1 MRYTVPDYYKKFKCL
16 ASDCPATCC
25 AGWQIMI
32 DDESLKKYAA
42 CPGIFGNR
50 LVNSINWEEGRF
62 KQYHSRCAFL
72 NEENLCDIHLEK
84 GQKFLCRTCRRY
96 PKHMEVYENE
106 REISLSLSCPFVAR
120 GLLNKKDKARFF
132 TVEKDRNGS
141 EDKKIVQNER
151 IYKERE
157 SVLSRLKG
165 RKLSNV
171 WKTETEDDDSFDEF
185 LYSVLQDCRDAMI
198 SMAQNRNEAL
208 NFRMAKILALSHD
221 VQNRIDS
228 RRLFDAE
235 NVLERYQKEQAR
247 EAFARK
253 LIWFSLINEDFYGE
267 NEEQKADSDYLSVQ
281 WRLLDYLRDFE
292 VLDPR
297 WTIDLQRWRKAL
309 YGEGPKTYLER
320 KAQFLM
326 QAREWET
333 EYEQILVYFL
343 FVYFCG
349 AVYDGDA
356 LRKTKMAV
364 MSIRIFKELAFAQWF
379 LSEGKLTSEDRAEL
393 TWRYAREL
401 EHSDPNLNA
410 MERMMEE
417 WKESDFEVLILMLM
431 GEM

>member
-32 DDESLKKYAA
+32 DDKSLKKYAS

-72 NEENLCDIHLEK
+72 NEQNLCDIHLEK
-84 GQKFLCRTCRRY
+84 GPDFLCRTCRRY
-96 PKHMEVYENE
+96 PKHVEVYENE
-106 REISLSLSCPFVAR
+106 REISLSLSCPMVAR
-120 GLLNKKDKARFF
+120 LLLDKTNQAQFL
-132 TVEKDRNGS
+132 TTEK
-141 EDKKIVQNER
+141 V
-151 IYKERE
+151 
-157 SVLSRLKG
+157 
-165 RKLSNV
+165 RKSDGDHLQKN
-171 WKTETEDDDSFDEF
+171 DDDFDEF
-185 LYSVLQDCRDAMI
+185 LYSALQDCRSVLIA
-198 SMAQNRNEAL
+198 MAQNRNEAL
-208 NFRMAKILALSHD
+208 NLRMAKILSLAHD

-228 RRLFDAE
+228 RQLFDTE
-235 NVLERYQKEQAR
+235 NVLERYQR
-247 EAFARK
+247 EAADTALAHK
-253 LIWFSLINEDFYGE
+253 LIWFSLVNEEFCGE
-267 NEEQKADSDYLSVQ
+267 NDEQRADSDYLSVQ
-281 WRLLDYLRDFE
+281 WRVLDYLRDFE

-297 WTIDLQRWRKAL
+297 WVPDLQRWRKAL
-309 YGEGPKTYLER
+309 YGEGPAVYLER
-320 KAQFLM
+320 KKRFLAE
-326 QAREWET
+326 ARAWET

-356 LRKTKMAV
+356 LRKAKMAV
-364 MSIRIFKELAFAQWF
+364 MSVRILRELAFAQWI
-379 LSEGKLTSEDRAEL
+379 LAGKKLTAEDRAEL
-393 TWRYAREL
+393 AWRYAREL

-417 WKESDFEVLILMLM
+417 WKESDFEVLILLLM

>member
-32 DDESLKKYAA
+32 DDKSLKKYAS

-72 NEENLCDIHLEK
+72 NEQNLCDIHLEK
-84 GQKFLCRTCRRY
+84 GPDFLCRTCRRY
-96 PKHMEVYENE
+96 PKHVEVYENE
-106 REISLSLSCPFVAR
+106 REISLSLSCPMVAR
-120 GLLNKKDKARFF
+120 LLLDKTDQAQFL
-132 TVEKDRNGS
+132 TTEK
-141 EDKKIVQNER
+141 V
-151 IYKERE
+151 
-157 SVLSRLKG
+157 
-165 RKLSNV
+165 RKNDGDHLQKN
-171 WKTETEDDDSFDEF
+171 DDDFDEF
-185 LYSVLQDCRDAMI
+185 LYSALQDCRSVLIA
-198 SMAQNRNEAL
+198 MAQNRNEVL
-208 NFRMAKILALSHD
+208 NLRMAKILSLAHD

-228 RRLFDAE
+228 RQLFDTE
-235 NVLERYQKEQAR
+235 NVLERYQRDGADT
-247 EAFARK
+247 ALAHK
-253 LIWFSLINEDFYGE
+253 LIWFSLVNEEFCGE
-267 NEEQKADSDYLSVQ
+267 NDRQRADSDYLSVQ

-297 WTIDLQRWRKAL
+297 WVPDLQRWRKAL
-309 YGEGPKTYLER
+309 YGEGPEVYLER
-320 KAQFLM
+320 KKRFLAE
-326 QAREWET
+326 ARAWET

-356 LRKTKMAV
+356 LRKAKMAV
-364 MSIRIFKELAFAQWF
+364 MSVRILRELAFAQWI
-379 LSEGKLTSEDRAEL
+379 LAGEKLTAEDRAEL
-393 TWRYAREL
+393 AWRYAREL

-417 WKESDFEVLILMLM
+417 WKESDFEVLILLLI

>member
-32 DDESLKKYAA
+32 DDKSLKKYAS

-72 NEENLCDIHLEK
+72 NEQNLCDIHLEK
-84 GQKFLCRTCRRY
+84 GPDFLCRTCRRY
-96 PKHMEVYENE
+96 PKHVEVYENE
-106 REISLSLSCPFVAR
+106 REISLSLSCPMVAR
-120 GLLNKKDKARFF
+120 LLLDKTDQAQFL
-132 TVEKDRNGS
+132 TTEK
-141 EDKKIVQNER
+141 V
-151 IYKERE
+151 
-157 SVLSRLKG
+157 
-165 RKLSNV
+165 RKNDGDHLQKN
-171 WKTETEDDDSFDEF
+171 DDDFDEF
-185 LYSVLQDCRDAMI
+185 LYSALQDCRSVLIA
-198 SMAQNRNEAL
+198 MAQNRNEAL
-208 NFRMAKILALSHD
+208 NLRMAKILSLAHD

-228 RRLFDAE
+228 RQLFDTE
-235 NVLERYQKEQAR
+235 NVLERYQR
-247 EAFARK
+247 EGADTALAHK
-253 LIWFSLINEDFYGE
+253 LIWFSLVNEEFCGE
-267 NEEQKADSDYLSVQ
+267 NDEQRADSDYLSVQ
-281 WRLLDYLRDFE
+281 WRVLDYLRDFE

-297 WTIDLQRWRKAL
+297 WVLDLQRWRKAL
-309 YGEGPKTYLER
+309 YGEGPAVYLER
-320 KAQFLM
+320 KKRFLAE
-326 QAREWET
+326 ARAWET

-356 LRKTKMAV
+356 LRKAKMAV
-364 MSIRIFKELAFAQWF
+364 MSVRILRELAFAQWI
-379 LSEGKLTSEDRAEL
+379 LAGKKLTAEDRAEL
-393 TWRYAREL
+393 AWRYAREL

-417 WKESDFEVLILMLM
+417 WKESDFEVLILLLI

>member
-32 DDESLKKYAA
+32 DDKSLKKYAS

-72 NEENLCDIHLEK
+72 NEQNLCDIHLEK
-84 GQKFLCRTCRRY
+84 EPDFLCRTCRRY
-96 PKHMEVYENE
+96 PKHVEVYENE
-106 REISLSLSCPFVAR
+106 REISLSLSCPMVAR
-120 GLLNKKDKARFF
+120 LLLDKTDQAQFL
-132 TVEKDRNGS
+132 TTEK
-141 EDKKIVQNER
+141 V
-151 IYKERE
+151 
-157 SVLSRLKG
+157 
-165 RKLSNV
+165 RKNDGDHLQKN
-171 WKTETEDDDSFDEF
+171 DDDFDEF
-185 LYSVLQDCRDAMI
+185 LYSALQDCRSVLIA
-198 SMAQNRNEAL
+198 MAQNRNEVL
-208 NFRMAKILALSHD
+208 NLRMAKVLSLAHD

-228 RRLFDAE
+228 RQLFDTE
-235 NVLERYQKEQAR
+235 NVLERYQR
-247 EAFARK
+247 EGADTALAQK
-253 LIWFSLINEDFYGE
+253 LIWFSLVNEEFCGE
-267 NEEQKADSDYLSVQ
+267 NDRQRADSDYLSVQ

-297 WTIDLQRWRKAL
+297 WVPDLQRWRKAL
-309 YGEGPKTYLER
+309 YGEGPAVYLER
-320 KAQFLM
+320 KKRFLAE
-326 QAREWET
+326 ARAWET

-356 LRKTKMAV
+356 LRKAKMAV
-364 MSIRIFKELAFAQWF
+364 MSVRILRELAFAQWI
-379 LSEGKLTSEDRAEL
+379 LAGEKLAAEDRAEL
-393 TWRYAREL
+393 AWRYAREL

-417 WKESDFEVLILMLM
+417 WKESDFEVLILLLI

>member
-32 DDESLKKYAA
+32 DDKSLKKYAS

-72 NEENLCDIHLEK
+72 NEQNLCDIHLEK
-84 GQKFLCRTCRRY
+84 GPDFLCRTCRRY
-96 PKHMEVYENE
+96 PKHVEVYENE
-106 REISLSLSCPFVAR
+106 REISLSLSCPMVAR
-120 GLLNKKDKARFF
+120 LLLDKTDQAQFL
-132 TVEKDRNGS
+132 TTEK
-141 EDKKIVQNER
+141 V
-151 IYKERE
+151 
-157 SVLSRLKG
+157 
-165 RKLSNV
+165 RKNDGDHLQKN
-171 WKTETEDDDSFDEF
+171 DDDFDEF
-185 LYSVLQDCRDAMI
+185 LYSALQDCRSVLIA
-198 SMAQNRNEAL
+198 MAQNRNEVL
-208 NFRMAKILALSHD
+208 NLRMAKILSLAHD
-221 VQNRIDS
+221 VQNRIAS
-228 RRLFDAE
+228 RQLFDTE
-235 NVLERYQKEQAR
+235 NVLERYQR
-247 EAFARK
+247 EGADTALAQK
-253 LIWFSLINEDFYGE
+253 LIWFSLVNEEFCGE
-267 NEEQKADSDYLSVQ
+267 NDRQRADSDYLSVQ

-297 WTIDLQRWRKAL
+297 WVPDLQRWRKAL
-309 YGEGPKTYLER
+309 YGEGPAVYLER
-320 KAQFLM
+320 KKRFLAE
-326 QAREWET
+326 ARAWET

-356 LRKTKMAV
+356 LRKAKMAV
-364 MSIRIFKELAFAQWF
+364 MSVRILRELAFAQWI
-379 LSEGKLTSEDRAEL
+379 LAGEKLAAEDRAEL
-393 TWRYAREL
+393 AWRYAREL

-417 WKESDFEVLILMLM
+417 WKESDFEVLILLLI

>member
-32 DDESLKKYAA
+32 DDKSLKKYAS

-72 NEENLCDIHLEK
+72 NEQNLCDIHLEK
-84 GQKFLCRTCRRY
+84 EPDFLCRTCRRY
-96 PKHMEVYENE
+96 PKHVEVYENE
-106 REISLSLSCPFVAR
+106 REISLSLSCPMVAR
-120 GLLNKKDKARFF
+120 LLLDKTDQAQFL
-132 TVEKDRNGS
+132 TTEK
-141 EDKKIVQNER
+141 V
-151 IYKERE
+151 
-157 SVLSRLKG
+157 
-165 RKLSNV
+165 RKNDGDHLQKN
-171 WKTETEDDDSFDEF
+171 DDDFDEF
-185 LYSVLQDCRDAMI
+185 LYSALQDCRSVLIA
-198 SMAQNRNEAL
+198 MAQNRNEVL
-208 NFRMAKILALSHD
+208 NLRMAKILSLAHD
-221 VQNRIDS
+221 VQNRIAS
-228 RRLFDAE
+228 RQLFDTE
-235 NVLERYQKEQAR
+235 NVLERYQR
-247 EAFARK
+247 EGADTALAQK
-253 LIWFSLINEDFYGE
+253 LIWFSLVNEEFCGE
-267 NEEQKADSDYLSVQ
+267 NDRQRADSDYLSVQ

-297 WTIDLQRWRKAL
+297 WVPDLQRWRKAL
-309 YGEGPKTYLER
+309 YGEGPAVYLER
-320 KAQFLM
+320 KKRFLAE
-326 QAREWET
+326 ARAWET

-356 LRKTKMAV
+356 LRKAKMAV
-364 MSIRIFKELAFAQWF
+364 MSVRILRELAFAQWI
-379 LSEGKLTSEDRAEL
+379 LAGEKLAAEDRAEL
-393 TWRYAREL
+393 AWRYAREL

-417 WKESDFEVLILMLM
+417 WKESDFEVLILLLI

>member
-32 DDESLKKYAA
+32 DDKSLKKYAS

-72 NEENLCDIHLEK
+72 NEQNLCDIHLEK
-84 GQKFLCRTCRRY
+84 GPDFLCRTCRRY
-96 PKHMEVYENE
+96 PKHVEVYENE
-106 REISLSLSCPFVAR
+106 REISLSLSCPMVAR
-120 GLLNKKDKARFF
+120 LLLDKTDQAQFL
-132 TVEKDRNGS
+132 TTEK
-141 EDKKIVQNER
+141 V
-151 IYKERE
+151 
-157 SVLSRLKG
+157 
-165 RKLSNV
+165 RKNDGDHLQKN
-171 WKTETEDDDSFDEF
+171 DDDFDEF
-185 LYSVLQDCRDAMI
+185 LYSALQDCRSVLIA
-198 SMAQNRNEAL
+198 MAQNRNEVL
-208 NFRMAKILALSHD
+208 NLRMAKILSLAHD

-228 RRLFDAE
+228 RQLFDTE
-235 NVLERYQKEQAR
+235 NVLERYQR
-247 EAFARK
+247 EGADTALAHK
-253 LIWFSLINEDFYGE
+253 LIWFSLVNEEFCGE
-267 NEEQKADSDYLSVQ
+267 NDEQRADSDYLSVQ
-281 WRLLDYLRDFE
+281 WRVLDYLRDFE

-297 WTIDLQRWRKAL
+297 WVLDLQRWRKAL
-309 YGEGPKTYLER
+309 YGEGPAVYLER
-320 KAQFLM
+320 KKRFLTE
-326 QAREWET
+326 ARVWET

-356 LRKTKMAV
+356 LRKAKMAV
-364 MSIRIFKELAFAQWF
+364 MSVRILRELAFAQWI
-379 LSEGKLTSEDRAEL
+379 LAGEKLTAEDRAEL
-393 TWRYAREL
+393 AWRYAREL

-417 WKESDFEVLILMLM
+417 WKESDFEVLILLLM

>member
-32 DDESLKKYAA
+32 DDKSLKKYAS

-72 NEENLCDIHLEK
+72 NEQNLCDIHLEK
-84 GQKFLCRTCRRY
+84 GSDFLCRTCRRY
-96 PKHMEVYENE
+96 PKHVEVYENE
-106 REISLSLSCPFVAR
+106 REISLSLSCPMVAR
-120 GLLNKKDKARFF
+120 LLLAKTDQAQFL
-132 TVEKDRNGS
+132 TTEK
-141 EDKKIVQNER
+141 V
-151 IYKERE
+151 
-157 SVLSRLKG
+157 
-165 RKLSNV
+165 RKNDGDQLQKS
-171 WKTETEDDDSFDEF
+171 DDDFDEF
-185 LYSVLQDCRDAMI
+185 LYSALQDCRSVLIA
-198 SMAQNRNEAL
+198 MAQNRNEAL
-208 NFRMAKILALSHD
+208 NLRMAKILSLAHD

-228 RRLFDAE
+228 RQLFDTE
-235 NVLERYQKEQAR
+235 NVLERYQR
-247 EAFARK
+247 EGADTALAHK
-253 LIWFSLINEDFYGE
+253 LIWFSLVNEEFCGE
-267 NEEQKADSDYLSVQ
+267 NDEQRADSDYLSVQ
-281 WRLLDYLRDFE
+281 WRVLDYLRDFE

-297 WTIDLQRWRKAL
+297 WVLDLQRWRKAL
-309 YGEGPKTYLER
+309 YGEGPVVYLER
-320 KAQFLM
+320 KKRFLTE
-326 QAREWET
+326 ARVWET

-356 LRKTKMAV
+356 LRKAKMAV
-364 MSIRIFKELAFAQWF
+364 MSVRILRELAFAQWI
-379 LSEGKLTSEDRAEL
+379 LAGEKLTAEDRAEL
-393 TWRYAREL
+393 AWRYAREL

-417 WKESDFEVLILMLM
+417 WKESDFEVLILLLM

>member
-32 DDESLKKYAA
+32 DDKSLKKYAS

-50 LVNSINWEEGRF
+50 LVNSINWEEERF

-72 NEENLCDIHLEK
+72 NEQNLCDIHLEK
-84 GQKFLCRTCRRY
+84 GSDFLCRTCRRY
-96 PKHMEVYENE
+96 PKHVEVYENE
-106 REISLSLSCPFVAR
+106 REISLSLSCPMVAR
-120 GLLNKKDKARFF
+120 LLLAKTDQAQFL
-132 TVEKDRNGS
+132 TTEK
-141 EDKKIVQNER
+141 V
-151 IYKERE
+151 
-157 SVLSRLKG
+157 
-165 RKLSNV
+165 RKNDGDQLQKS
-171 WKTETEDDDSFDEF
+171 DDDFDEF
-185 LYSVLQDCRDAMI
+185 LYSALQDCRSVLI

-208 NFRMAKILALSHD
+208 NLRMAKILSLAHD

-228 RRLFDAE
+228 RQLFDTE
-235 NVLERYQKEQAR
+235 NVLERYQR
-247 EAFARK
+247 EGADTALAHK
-253 LIWFSLINEDFYGE
+253 LIWFSLVNEEFCGE
-267 NEEQKADSDYLSVQ
+267 NDEQRADSDYLSIQ
-281 WRLLDYLRDFE
+281 WRVLDYLRDFE

-297 WTIDLQRWRKAL
+297 WVLDLQRWRKAL
-309 YGEGPKTYLER
+309 YGEGPAVYLER
-320 KAQFLM
+320 KKRFLTE
-326 QAREWET
+326 ARVWET

-356 LRKTKMAV
+356 LRKAKMAV
-364 MSIRIFKELAFAQWF
+364 MSVRILRELAFAQWI
-379 LSEGKLTSEDRAEL
+379 LAGEKLTAEDRAEL
-393 TWRYAREL
+393 AWRYAREL

-417 WKESDFEVLILMLM
+417 WKESDFEVLILLLM

>member
-32 DDESLKKYAA
+32 DDKSLKKYAS

-72 NEENLCDIHLEK
+72 NEQNLCDIHLEK
-84 GQKFLCRTCRRY
+84 GPDFLCRTCRRY
-96 PKHMEVYENE
+96 PKHVEVYENE
-106 REISLSLSCPFVAR
+106 REISLSLSCPMVAR
-120 GLLNKKDKARFF
+120 LLLDKTDQAQFL
-132 TVEKDRNGS
+132 TTEKVRN
-141 EDKKIVQNER
+141 
-151 IYKERE
+151 
-157 SVLSRLKG
+157 
-165 RKLSNV
+165 
-171 WKTETEDDDSFDEF
+171 DDDFDEF
-185 LYSVLQDCRDAMI
+185 LYSALQDCRSVLIA
-198 SMAQNRNEAL
+198 MAQNRNEVL
-208 NFRMAKILALSHD
+208 NLRMAKILSLAHD
-221 VQNRIDS
+221 VQNRIAS
-228 RRLFDAE
+228 RQLFDTE
-235 NVLERYQKEQAR
+235 NVLERYQR
-247 EAFARK
+247 EGADTALAQK
-253 LIWFSLINEDFYGE
+253 LIWFSLVNEEFCGE
-267 NEEQKADSDYLSVQ
+267 NDRQRADSDYLSVQ

-297 WTIDLQRWRKAL
+297 WVPDLQRWRKAL
-309 YGEGPKTYLER
+309 YGEGPAVYLER
-320 KAQFLM
+320 KKRFLAE
-326 QAREWET
+326 ARAWET

-356 LRKTKMAV
+356 LRKAKMAV
-364 MSIRIFKELAFAQWF
+364 MSVRILRELAFAQWI
-379 LSEGKLTSEDRAEL
+379 LAGEKLAAEDRAEL
-393 TWRYAREL
+393 AWRYAREL

-417 WKESDFEVLILMLM
+417 WKESDFEVLILLLI

>member
-32 DDESLKKYAA
+32 DDKSLKKYAS

-72 NEENLCDIHLEK
+72 NEQNLCDIHLEK
-84 GQKFLCRTCRRY
+84 GPDFLCRTCRRY
-96 PKHMEVYENE
+96 PKHVEVYENE
-106 REISLSLSCPFVAR
+106 REISLSLSCPMVAR
-120 GLLNKKDKARFF
+120 LLLDKTDQAQFL
-132 TVEKDRNGS
+132 TTEK
-141 EDKKIVQNER
+141 V
-151 IYKERE
+151 
-157 SVLSRLKG
+157 
-165 RKLSNV
+165 RKNDGDHLQKN
-171 WKTETEDDDSFDEF
+171 DDDFDEI
-185 LYSVLQDCRDAMI
+185 LYSALQDCRCVLIA
-198 SMAQNRNEAL
+198 MAQNRNEVL
-208 NFRMAKILALSHD
+208 NLRMAKILSLAHD

-228 RRLFDAE
+228 RQLFDTE
-235 NVLERYQKEQAR
+235 NVLERYQR
-247 EAFARK
+247 EGADTALAHK
-253 LIWFSLINEDFYGE
+253 LIWFSLVNDEFCGE
-267 NEEQKADSDYLSVQ
+267 NDGPRADSDYLSVQ

-297 WTIDLQRWRKAL
+297 WVPDLQRWRKAL
-309 YGEGPKTYLER
+309 YGEGPAVYLER
-320 KAQFLM
+320 KKRFLAE
-326 QAREWET
+326 ARAWET

-356 LRKTKMAV
+356 LRKAKMAV
-364 MSIRIFKELAFAQWF
+364 MSVRILRELAFAQWI
-379 LSEGKLTSEDRAEL
+379 LAGEKLTAEDRAEL
-393 TWRYAREL
+393 AWRYAREL

-417 WKESDFEVLILMLM
+417 WKESDFEVLILLLI